1 MAKNETAQ
9 SRMLLQQ
16 SSTDTSDL
24 LARLSES
31 HQSMGKSINAKQL
44 HLLDQDGKTRRLDE

>member
-16 SSTDTSDL
+16 SSTDASDL
-24 LARLSES
+24 LMRLSES
-31 HQSMGKSINAKQL
+31 HQSMGKSINANL
-44 HLLDQDGKTRRLDE
+44 HMLDQDGKIRKLDD